1 MSLVIAKYTFIVR
14 KYGLRN
20 TVRKIWKGSIFFSL
34 IHAMAFWYA
43 SFQMGM
49 WGERM
54 AALERAFA
62 NRDSYWHGVT
72 AVLGFPLGMI
82 EAEGWAN
89 FALLILNSVV
99 WGGVLA
105 FILVP
110 AFVKKT
116 D

>member
-1 MSLVIAKYTFIVR
+1 MSLVISKYTFIVR

-62 NRDSYWHGVT
+62 NHDSIWKGV
-72 AVLGFPLGMI
+72 AVALGFPVGMI
-82 EAEGWAN
+82 ETEGWTK
-89 FALLILNSVV
+89 FVLLILNSAV
-99 WGGVLA
+99 WGLVLA
-105 FILVP
+105 FLTIP
-110 AFVKKT
+110 AFVKRT